1 MGYEERTC
9 IICGKQFIPIRANQ
23 LRCGDTHIK
32 ICKVCGKEFE
42 IKKNEKIKNVCSK
55 ECWTHRGKGYKHVRM
70 DKSDRKRVGT
80 CVICGADFTA
90 AYSSNRK
97 TCSNKCRMELYHQT
111 CRANIGY
118 DHPAESPEILSRAS
132 ERRAKTFKTKYGY
145 TYPLQVPEFLDRA
158 KATFTEHYGVDNP
171 MKSSEIVQKAIETC
185 EAKYGV
191 KRPSQAEQF
200 KRSAG
205 KSGRKS
211 RATVKKNDV

>member
-1 MGYEERTC
+1 MEEKTC
-9 IICGKQFIPIRANQ
+9 VICGKKFIPKIKTQ
-23 LRCGDTHIK
+23 VRCGAVHIK
-32 ICKVCGKEFE
+32 KCVMCGKEFE
-42 IKKNEKIKNVCSK
+42 IGKYEKDKEVCSR
-55 ECWTHRGKGYKHVRM
+55 ECWNGRGKGVGIIKKHRTCGTKV
-70 DKSDRKRVGT
+70 KR
-80 CVICGADFTA
+80 CVICGAEFTVGSA
-90 AYSSNRK
+90 SIRK
-97 TCSNKCRMELYHQT
+97 TCSKKCRMELYHQT

-118 DHPAESPEILSRAS
+118 DHPAESPEILARAS
-132 ERRAKTFKTKYGY
+132 EKRATTFQDRYGHE
-145 TYPLQVPEFLDRA
+145 YPLQVPEFLDRA

-211 RATVKKNDV
+211 RATVKKSD